1 MNLSNSILIDK
12 VEIIEKTDYFTL
24 SINQKK
30 NRLYLYYTSKPI
42 FFVEEISEYI
52 PAFEKAL
59 SRLQPGFSV
68 LSDKRYCLPYCRAV
82 ADEIARTQEM
92 SQEKGLGN
100 VAIIFP
106 ESPLR
111 QIPSLYSL
119 QKTGISYKSFLSFRE
134 AEEWLDSNSDLS

>member
-82 ADEIARTQEM
+82 ADHFGIRIIYSWREGGIKREI
-92 SQEKGLGN
+92 
-100 VAIIFP
+100 
-106 ESPLR
+106 
-111 QIPSLYSL
+111 Y
-119 QKTGISYKSFLSFRE
+119 RE
-134 AEEWLDSNSDLS
+134 NQG